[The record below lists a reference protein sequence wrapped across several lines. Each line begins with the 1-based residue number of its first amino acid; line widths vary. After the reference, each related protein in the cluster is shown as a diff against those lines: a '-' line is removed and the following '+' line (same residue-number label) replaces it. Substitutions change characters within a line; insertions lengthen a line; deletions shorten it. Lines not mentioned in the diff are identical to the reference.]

1 MIGASFIVDTGPS
14 VGLGHLGRSTVLLA
28 ALERHGVA
36 CRLYCADPAAAA
48 ALGHRAGATPP
59 TLSAI
64 PRTDIIVCDSYRL
77 SDADLRTLRARC
89 RLLVALD
96 DTAERPLPVDV
107 VLNHNLYAP
116 DLDYRR
122 LGAGK
127 ALTGP
132 RYALVDQRIIAAAR
146 DHADRPPEHAVV
158 VSFGGTDDGTIAAQV
173 ANALLPRTD
182 ALLQVIVAGSR
193 QPSATLLQLAQAQ
206 PARISVHH
214 GPDVPALLARARLY
228 LGSAGMM
235 SFEAFAVGLELVVV
249 PIAANQRP
257 GAEALVAYG
266 HDLVPALEPGMLAE
280 VAARRLAQP
289 RVIVPSPI
297 DGQGGE
303 RAASELLD
311 ELATKPA

>member
-1 MIGASFIVDTGPS
+1 MIGASFIVDNGPS
-14 VGLGHLGRSTVLLA
+14 VGLGHLGRSMVLRG

-48 ALGHRAGATPP
+48 ALGHTAEATP

-64 PRTDIIVCDSYRL
+64 PRTDIIICDSYRL
-77 SDADLRTLRARC
+77 SDADLRALRDRC

-116 DLDYRR
+116 ELDYGR

-127 ALTGP
+127 ALAGP
-132 RYALVDQRIIAAAR
+132 RYALVDQRITAAAR
-146 DHADRPPEHAVV
+146 DHAAQPPKHAVV
-158 VSFGGTDDGTIAAQV
+158 MSFGATDDGTIAAQV

-182 ALLQVIVAGSR
+182 ALLRVIVAASR
-193 QPSATLLQLAQAQ
+193 QPSTALLQLARTQST
-206 PARISVHH
+206 RISMHH

-235 SFEAFAVGLELVVV
+235 SFEAFAIGLELVVV

-266 HDLVPALEPGMLAE
+266 HDLVPTLDPGTLAA
-280 VAARRLAQP
+280 VAARRLAEP
-289 RVIVPSPI
+289 RATTPSPI
-297 DGQGGE
+297 DGRGGE
-303 RAASELLD
+303 RAASALLD